1 MNKRENLPERGQSN
15 QVFSVLSYE
24 DSEKWLPPLGDFT
37 VGGKIVKV
45 DTTDFAMVDYQGLFN
60 TARKFLESE

>member
-1 MNKRENLPERGQSN
+1 
-15 QVFSVLSYE
+15 VLSYE

-45 DTTDFAMVDYQGLFN
+45 DTTDFAMFDY
-60 TARKFLESE
+60 